1 MVQCSII
8 KFFLN
13 LKDVRKEGKF
23 THYCNLYM
31 AVPYHE
37 QMHTAVWTWIREY
50 SNSPTEAMMFVNPS
64 AIIILTEIISRI
76 PNEHPPFHPDAC
88 VPSYLGPTGTIP
100 IMGSFSEQMCTVAD
114 HLRRTGQQQMISW
127 YDMKRILQY
136 YVSDAKEYIEH
147 INSLGWNN
155 HQLNSYFDL
164 NLNDLNFPPLNH
176 PTIVNQLLWSRYL
189 TGTRIYHPTENPQ
202 HSGER
207 FVIELLARGEEYWGP
222 RVSEDIFGIQ
232 EHVRFFYNPGEQE
245 GDEETSKKK
254 EALKKIQ
261 AIVDEVSDD
270 IGDGGYL
277 KLMNV
282 MKELWQS

>member
-1 MVQCSII
+1 
-8 KFFLN
+8 
-13 LKDVRKEGKF
+13 
-23 THYCNLYM
+23 M

-37 QMHTAVWTWIREY
+37 QMHTAIWTWIREY
-50 SNSPTEAMMFVNPS
+50 TNSPTEDLIAVNPS
-64 AIIILTEIISRI
+64 PIIILEEIISRI
-76 PNEHPPFHPDAC
+76 PHEHPPFHPDAR

-100 IMGSFSEQMCTVAD
+100 IMGSFSEQMCTVAE
-114 HLRRTGQQQMISW
+114 HLRRTGKQQRISW

-136 YVSDAKEYIEH
+136 YVSDAKEYIAGVHQRCPTTHAMRSCHHH
-147 INSLGWNN
+147 I
-155 HQLNSYFDL
+155 
-164 NLNDLNFPPLNH
+164 
-176 PTIVNQLLWSRYL
+176 IVNQFLWYRYL

-202 HSGER
+202 HSGEM
-207 FVIELLARGEEYWGP
+207 FVIETLARGEEYWGP
-222 RVSEDIFGIQ
+222 RVSEDILLGIQ
-232 EHVRFFYNPGEQE
+232 GNFGEQE
-245 GDEETSKKK
+245 GDERTSKKK